1 MFLMSASTQ
10 LNPKSF
16 HLRLQI
22 EANPW
27 KALEHVWSFSSTLG
41 GLLRRTSSQLQRHC
55 WRMWSML
62 IPAVCLWVL
71 APTRPLTPSPVQ
83 LLSQSHQGSNRKR
96 NPQNPERLCRRFN
109 FRQENTNFPAYTNT
123 ELVYSSLLNSELV
136 SSESR
141 NRQCWWEI
149 ECLCVSSGLWGKTCW
164 ASCDL
169 KLSVWSDCASRIVG
183 LSYVTAPTLKC
194 LHWD

>member
-1 MFLMSASTQ
+1 MPAHNWTLNHFIWGFKLRQTLEKLWNMCGASPRLLVVFYTEPR
-10 LNPKSF
+10 LNCSVTAGEC
-16 HLRLQI
+16 
-22 EANPW
+22 EACWFQQSVFEFWHPHDPW
-27 KALEHVWSFSSTLG
+27 PRALSSCSVSPIKAQTE
-41 GLLRRTSSQLQRHC
+41 
-55 WRMWSML
+55 
-62 IPAVCLWVL
+62 
-71 APTRPLTPSPVQ
+71 
-83 LLSQSHQGSNRKR
+83 KR
-96 NPQNPERLCRRFN
+96 NTHIRFN

-141 NRQCWWEI
+141 NRRCWWEI

-164 ASCDL
+164 ASSDL